1 MSKKVEVVT
10 TNTEKYSDDL
20 EYGIDQSQPSGAELH
35 RGLKPRHIQL
45 IAIGGVI
52 GTGLFVGSGA
62 ALSSCGPAG
71 LLTAYIIMSG
81 VIYAVMLYLAEM
93 ATYLPLKGSS
103 IATFATRYVDESLAF
118 AMGWNYW
125 YSYNMLVPTEI
136 VAAGIV
142 VNYWTDKV
150 PIGAWITIFWV
161 VIVALNCLAVKFYG
175 EAEFWFASLKILCIL
190 GLLVTGVVIFF
201 GGAPT
206 HDRLGFRYWNEPG
219 AFAQHVASGNTA
231 KFLDVWTGIIKSAFA
246 FIQGPELIA
255 LTAGEAKKPRKNIP
269 FAAKTFIYRVIF
281 FYVFGALV
289 IGVVVPYNNEN
300 LMSGSGNGAS
310 SPFVIGI
317 KNAGI
322 KVLDHIVNAVILTSA
337 WSSGN
342 SYMYASS
349 RSLLGLAREGY
360 APKFLDKSNR
370 FGVPITIIPCALFSL
385 LAYLN
390 VSNGSSQAFT
400 WFSNICTISGL
411 IGWVCLGIC
420 YLRFRK
426 ACFVQGVYDNLT
438 YKAPFQ
444 PYLTWF
450 VIIFVSIVCITN
462 GYEVFFDFNGSD
474 FVAAYITLPLFFAL
488 YFGHKIYMKFTRGYT
503 QWYYKAEDIDLVTGL
518 AEIEAE
524 DAEEPERVAKNIWQK
539 IWFWMG

>member
-1 MSKKVEVVT
+1 MSKENKVEVVT
-10 TNTEKYSDDL
+10 SNLESTSNDDL
-20 EYGIDQSQPSGAELH
+20 DKRAELQ

-62 ALSSCGPAG
+62 ALSTCGPAA
-71 LLTAYIIMSG
+71 LLTSYLIMSV
-81 VIYAVMLYLAEM
+81 VIYGVMLYLAEM

-103 IATFATRYVDESLAF
+103 ISTFATRYVDKSLGF

-136 VAAGIV
+136 TAAGIV
-142 VNYWTDKV
+142 VKYWTDKV
-150 PIGAWITIFWV
+150 PVGVWITIFWL
-161 VIVALNCLAVKFYG
+161 VIVGLNCLAVKYYG
-175 EAEFWFASLKILCIL
+175 EAEFWFASLKIFCIL
-190 GLLVTGVVIFF
+190 GLIVTGIVIFF

-219 AFAQHVASGNTA
+219 SFAQHLASGNTA
-231 KFLDVWTGIIKSAFA
+231 KFLDVWTSIIKSAFA
-246 FIQGPELIA
+246 FIQGPELVA
-255 LTAGEAKKPRKNIP
+255 LAAGEAKKPRQNIP
-269 FAAKTFIYRVIF
+269 FAARTFVYRVIF
-281 FYVFGALV
+281 FYVLGALV
-289 IGVVVPYNNEN
+289 IGVIVPYTNPN
-300 LMSGSGNGAS
+300 LLSGSGNGAS

-342 SYMYASS
+342 SYLYAST

-360 APKFLDKSNR
+360 APKFLDKTNKY
-370 FGVPITIIPCALFSL
+370 GVPITIIPCAAFSL

-390 VSNGSSQAFT
+390 VSNSSAEAFN

-411 IGWVCLGIC
+411 IGWVCLGIS

-426 ACFVQGVYDNLT
+426 ACSVQGIYETLP

-450 VIIFVSIVCITN
+450 VIVFVTIVCITN
-462 GYEVFFDFNGSD
+462 GYAVFFDFNGSD
-474 FVAAYITLPLFFAL
+474 FVAAYITLPLFFGL
-488 YFGHKIYMKFTRGYT
+488 YFGHKIYMKVVHGYT
-503 QWYYKAEDIDLVTGL
+503 RWYYPAEEIDLITGL
-518 AEIEAE
+518 AEVEAE
-524 DAEEPERVAKNIWQK
+524 DAAEPERIPKNFAEK
-539 IWFWMG
+539 VWFWMG